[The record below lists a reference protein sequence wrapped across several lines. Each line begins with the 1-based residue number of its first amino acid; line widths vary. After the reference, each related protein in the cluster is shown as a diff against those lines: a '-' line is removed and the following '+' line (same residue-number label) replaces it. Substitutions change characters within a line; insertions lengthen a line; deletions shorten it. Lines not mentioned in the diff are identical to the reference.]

1 MDLLRSLR
9 YVAAGGIIGALCRW
23 GIVSALGGDPT
34 GAAMLAI
41 NVAGSLLL
49 GVLVGASAPRRGGRP
64 RVTTNQFLLVGTGFC
79 GAFTSFSSYALE
91 LAQDLDSGTVTAASA
106 IGFGTA
112 IGAVVAA
119 GIGYRLG
126 SRP

>member
-1 MDLLRSLR
+1 MELLRSLR
-9 YVAAGGIIGALCRW
+9 YVAAGGVIGALCRW

-34 GAAMLAI
+34 GAGMLAI
-41 NVAGSLLL
+41 NVVGSLIL

-79 GAFTSFSSYALE
+79 GAFTSFSSYALDV
-91 LAQDLDSGTVTAASA
+91 ARNLDSGTVTAASLA
-106 IGFGTA
+106 GFGTA
-112 IGAVVAA
+112 VGAVVAA
-119 GIGYRLG
+119 GVGYRLG